1 MLTSLLIRE
10 INKIGNIMTNQEKYD
25 KIFCDTFQVAPDQLS
40 TLAFKETPLW
50 DSVGHLTLISALED
64 AFDILLETEDMM
76 EFSSYQKGI
85 EILQKYEVY
94 FNK

>member
-1 MLTSLLIRE
+1 M
-10 INKIGNIMTNQEKYD
+10 NNQEKYD
-25 KIFCDTFQVAPDQLS
+25 QIFCDTFQVSQDQLS

-76 EFSSYQKGI
+76 GLTSYQKGI
-85 EILQKYEVY
+85 EILQQYGVA
-94 FNK
+94 F